1 MVFLKF
7 KKVVKQYCKF
17 FIFYFKKNM
26 KIEEKFKNKW
36 IGKEITNQTLLDL
49 ENLFLNLDESITP
62 IVDIPESIDGL
73 NNKINNS
80 IPVKLTYNL
89 EWEQIIVKVFFYL
102 NNENQLTGKGDFT
115 AQVEVVRNYIK

>member
-1 MVFLKF
+1 
-7 KKVVKQYCKF
+7 
-17 FIFYFKKNM
+17 M